1 MFSEAKDCRGSQGC
15 QYLFVEHLFGGL
27 SMFLFK
33 EGSRN
38 QFNNQRKANNFLE
51 NYKQI
56 FEMSLP
62 HQDAIAKVIKQIDP
76 KELEKIKMQLMSNLF
91 EQKWLRSER
100 LFDKYY
106 YVAVDATGIQSFTEQ
121 HCEHCLTKKTKN
133 TTTYFHY
140 VLEAKL
146 VTHSGF
152 ALPLASE
159 WIENPTGEFDKQDCE
174 RKAFVR
180 LAEKIKKYFPRLPIC
195 LLADGLYP
203 NETVFDICEKNKW
216 KFIISLQDK
225 SLKTIQEE
233 LYFPRIE
240 KLC

>member
-1 MFSEAKDCRGSQGC
+1 MLIIIELQKQKKPKFSVKKELAKKADNTAEVLEILREFKRVIRVRFPKLVKMFSEAKDCRGSQGC

-62 HQDAIAKVIKQIDP
+62 HQDTIAEVIKQLDP
-76 KELEKIKMQLMSNLF
+76 KELEEIKMKLVGEFF

-100 LFDKYY
+100 LFNKYY
-106 YVAVDATGIQSFTEQ
+106 YVAVDATGIQSFKER
-121 HCEHCLTKKTKN
+121 HCEHCLTKTTKN

-159 WIENPTGEFDKQDCE
+159 WI
-174 RKAFVR
+174 
-180 LAEKIKKYFPRLPIC
+180 
-195 LLADGLYP
+195 
-203 NETVFDICEKNKW
+203 
-216 KFIISLQDK
+216 
-225 SLKTIQEE
+225 
-233 LYFPRIE
+233 
-240 KLC
+240 